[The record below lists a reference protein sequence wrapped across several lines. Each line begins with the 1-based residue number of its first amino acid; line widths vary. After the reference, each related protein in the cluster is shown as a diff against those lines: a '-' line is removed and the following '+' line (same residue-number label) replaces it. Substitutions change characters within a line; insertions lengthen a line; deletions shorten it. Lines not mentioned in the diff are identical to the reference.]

1 MTQAAKS
8 KRALK
13 RRNRLPGD
21 RMTPLMAVILFF
33 LLGWNLPAA
42 SAMIAALAM
51 KAFLKRQTPELPPE
65 QLIFPKIWM
74 IIGMSVALTAAS
86 FFLIL
91 PIK

>member
-1 MTQAAKS
+1 
-8 KRALK
+8 
-13 RRNRLPGD
+13 
-21 RMTPLMAVILFF
+21 PLLLVILFF